1 MGEDVS
7 VWKTLVAY
15 PLVVATGL
23 AIGSGEL
30 TVPTFLTGATLG
42 LLCAVV
48 FEFVMWVIKRARS
61 GPTR

>member
-1 MGEDVS
+1 M
-7 VWKTLVAY
+7 TLIAY

-23 AIGSGEL
+23 AIGSREWTL
-30 TVPTFLTGATLG
+30 PTFLTGATLG

-48 FEFVMWVIKRARS
+48 FELVMWVIKRARR